1 MSAQKI
7 VSSGDK
13 NKDGGLD
20 FNEFNKYLKEH
31 EKRLRLTFKSLD
43 KNNDGIIIF
52 IWNVY
57 LNSLEE
63 EQYMMRPVR
72 MTQFSYQ
79 CNNITVIKQQGMIE
93 QASYLSAF
101 RYRMYLNNTLKCLH
115 NFLQG
120 ASMPL
125 RLSSPLKSWA
135 WTSPRK
141 RPRPSYKGLSS

>member
-31 EKRLRLTFKSLD
+31 EKKLHLTFKSLD

-52 IWNVY
+52 KWNVY

-63 EQYMMRPVR
+63 EQYMMGPVI
-72 MTQFSYQ
+72 MTQFS
-79 CNNITVIKQQGMIE
+79 
-93 QASYLSAF
+93 
-101 RYRMYLNNTLKCLH
+101 
-115 NFLQG
+115 
-120 ASMPL
+120 
-125 RLSSPLKSWA
+125 
-135 WTSPRK
+135 
-141 RPRPSYKGLSS
+141 